1 MGSKIHIDQTI
12 ISKLKAGDELAFELI
27 FHRTKGKLKGFLC
40 KVLPYDED
48 PESVMQEVY
57 VKIWTNAKN
66 IDPDKNFE
74 TFLFAIARN
83 MVIDILRKKLQQQKY
98 LESVFEQVKETNE
111 MNLEHDT
118 LEYSELEK
126 KIVDAVERLPEKRRL
141 IFKMSRQDGLTY
153 KEISNKL
160 HISENTVDTQI
171 RSALNFLRREVS
183 EYVSIMLLYFLIR

>member
-1 MGSKIHIDQTI
+1 
-12 ISKLKAGDELAFELI
+12 LAFELI